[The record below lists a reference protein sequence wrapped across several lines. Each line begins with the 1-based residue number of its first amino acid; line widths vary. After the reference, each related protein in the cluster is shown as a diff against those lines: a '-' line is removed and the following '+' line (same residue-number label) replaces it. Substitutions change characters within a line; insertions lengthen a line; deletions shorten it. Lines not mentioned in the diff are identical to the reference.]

1 MTLALYAHPFSSYS
15 QKALVALY
23 ANDIAFEYRNLED
36 PVHQRALEA
45 LWPMKRFPVLVD
57 GTRVDGTPADGDRTV
72 IEATAIIEYLHVRHP
87 GPVRLLPDD
96 PLAAVQV
103 RMLDRFFDNYV
114 STPQQKVV
122 FDAIRAEADRDPYG
136 VAEARRMLD
145 TSYGWLE
152 EHLADGRTWAAG
164 DALSL
169 ADCAAAPFLFYA
181 DWTHRI
187 PEACT
192 RVHAYRARLLAWPA
206 FARAVDEAR
215 PFRPY
220 FPLGAPDR
228 D

>member
-1 MTLALYAHPFSSYS
+1 MSLALYAHPFSSYS
-15 QKALVALY
+15 QKTLIALY
-23 ANDIAFEYRNLED
+23 ANGIPFEYRNLED

-57 GTRVDGTPADGDRTV
+57 GDRTIV
-72 IEATAIIEYLHVRHP
+72 EATAIIEYLHVRQP

-96 PLAAVQV
+96 PLAAVGV

-145 TSYGWLE
+145 TSYAWLE
-152 EHLADGRTWAAG
+152 KHLEDGRTWAAG
-164 DALSL
+164 DEFSL

-187 PEACT
+187 PEAC
-192 RVHAYRARLLAWPA
+192 RNLLGYRARLLAYPP
-206 FARAVDEAR
+206 FARAVEEAR